1 MVKFKIIFLSILIII
16 CNSCSK
22 DNLKKSVINEKSLEL
37 QVLEAYEE
45 GVEALEGGDVLF
57 AAKKFNEAE
66 ILFPQSKWAP
76 NSALMA
82 AYSYYTQDY
91 YGDAIAELERFI
103 RVYPSHKNLS
113 YAHYLLGIC
122 YYEQIVDEKK
132 DLQSIKNAKKKFEFI
147 LENYPNTEY
156 SIDADFKID
165 LINDILASKEMYIGR
180 FYFDKKKWI
189 PAIRRFRT
197 VIDDYDTTI
206 YTEEALHRLVE
217 VHYTIGLIDEAEKYA
232 QLLGYNYK
240 SSEWYENSYSLFN
253 KNYEIKKRNRLETK
267 KKIQNIFTKV
277 LKGHIAVAS
286 TNLNKDFTGRKIDI
300 KARKF
305 LKKDGLDYEHG
316 TGHGVGYFLNVHE
329 GPQSISKLN
338 NIKIQP
344 GMILSNEPGY
354 YKKNDFG
361 IRIENLIYAKK
372 VKNKILFKN
381 LTLAPIEKDLIN
393 FDLLNNKEKNY
404 LFKYHLDIYS
414 KLFEYLNKTERKWLA
429 SLLKH
434 F

>member
-1 MVKFKIIFLSILIII
+1 MVKFKIIFLLVLIII
-16 CNSCSK
+16 CSSCSK
-22 DNLKKSVINEKSLEL
+22 KSIKKSVINEKSLEL

-66 ILFPQSKWAP
+66 ILFPQSQWAP

-132 DLQSIKNAKKKFEFI
+132 DLESINKAKKKFEFI
-147 LENYPNTEY
+147 INNYPNTEY

-180 FYFDKKKWI
+180 YYFDKKKWI

-217 VHYTIGLIDEAEKYA
+217 VHYTIGLIEEAEKYA

-240 SSEWYENSYSLFN
+240 SSEWYENTYSLFN
-253 KNYEIKKRNRLETK
+253 KNYEIKKRNRFETSK
-267 KKIQNIFTKV
+267 KKTKS
-277 LKGHIAVAS
+277 I
-286 TNLNKDFTGRKIDI
+286 I
-300 KARKF
+300 KKF
-305 LKKDGLDYEHG
+305 K
-316 TGHGVGYFLNVHE
+316 
-329 GPQSISKLN
+329 S
-338 NIKIQP
+338 
-344 GMILSNEPGY
+344 
-354 YKKNDFG
+354 
-361 IRIENLIYAKK
+361 
-372 VKNKILFKN
+372 LFN
-381 LTLAPIEKDLIN
+381 
-393 FDLLNNKEKNY
+393 
-404 LFKYHLDIYS
+404 
-414 KLFEYLNKTERKWLA
+414 
-429 SLLKH
+429 
-434 F
+434 